1 MNPGKLDYL
10 SEPQTPQVEN
20 ANGARTIF
28 KEGDTKMKCNNASTM
43 LSMAQGTWE
52 A

>member
-1 MNPGKLDYL
+1 MNSSKLDYL

-28 KEGDTKMKCNNASTM
+28 KEGDARMECDNASTM
-43 LSMAQGTWE
+43 LSMAQGT
-52 A
+52 